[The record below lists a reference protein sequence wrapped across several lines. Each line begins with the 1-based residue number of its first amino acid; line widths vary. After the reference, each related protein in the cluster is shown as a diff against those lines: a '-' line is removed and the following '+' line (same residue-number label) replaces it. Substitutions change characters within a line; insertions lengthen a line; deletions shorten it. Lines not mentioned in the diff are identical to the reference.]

1 MKKCINTSENIQQ
14 ALLHVRATPIDAKL
28 PSPAELLTKRQITTS
43 LASHPNNMSD
53 ETIKNRLEERS
64 ASMKKYY
71 DRNARKK
78 TYHHYIQ
85 DRMSGS
91 WINHPRHG
99 AEVLWFKNAYIISTA
114 GGTKVCRN
122 RRHLREMIS
131 QTADINPNSM
141 QHVTSTYTTA
151 PTLNPEESEGG
162 LEAKKAGKVTEMSKM
177 QEVRVEA
184 RTTKSGNGRVQ
195 SELSAVQEVRD
206 EVRTTNSGRVVK
218 IPVRYQE

>member
-114 GGTKVCRN
+114 GGTKVRRN

-162 LEAKKAGKVTEMSKM
+162 LEAKKAGLRCPKCKRCASKLVPLSLGTG
-177 QEVRVEA
+177 ESRVNCQRCKKYA
-184 RTTKSGNGRVQ
+184 MKFVPLTLV
-195 SELSAVQEVRD
+195 ELL
-206 EVRTTNSGRVVK
+206 
-218 IPVRYQE
+218 RYL